1 LSPYCHKSPQITV
14 FTEGRR
20 NNVLEA
26 MRVLAV
32 ALLLAGC
39 SKGGNEG
46 ANETGPGAPSASSGR
61 PGLTLMGLY
70 EGEGA
75 GPTNQMC
82 IVERAGTHHFGLVV
96 WGGGMHSC
104 SGTGTV
110 TRDGSRLRLS
120 MAGDEACAIDAVISG
135 TTITLPAAIPDGCA
149 YYCGARATLAKARF
163 TQKGT
168 TERDAAR
175 AKDLVGESLCAPG

>member
-1 LSPYCHKSPQITV
+1 MLQ
-14 FTEGRR
+14 
-20 NNVLEA
+20 A
-26 MRVLAV
+26 MRILAV
-32 ALLLAGC
+32 ALVLTGC
-39 SKGGNEG
+39 SKGGGEG
-46 ANETGPGAPSASSGR
+46 ANEAAPGATASSPAGPGFT
-61 PGLTLMGLY
+61 LTGLY
-70 EGEGA
+70 EREGA

-82 IVERAGTHHFGLVV
+82 IIEKAGALHFGLVV

-110 TRDGSRLRLS
+110 TRDGARLRFS
-120 MAGDEACAIDAVISG
+120 MAGDEACAIDAVVSG

-149 YYCGARATLAKARF
+149 YYCGARASLANARF